1 MSSELER
8 PTRPRRP
15 QLIALL
21 AAALVGLSAIA
32 AIGLGTRSDDRAVA
46 PSGSGPYRG
55 SEPPAEF
62 ELPPF
67 ELKSYR
73 GGRVASEMLAGDI
86 VLLTILDAQCT
97 DVCPILAS
105 VVAGTIDRL
114 TKAERRQVRAIGIT
128 GDPKED
134 TPAAVRQFLSAR
146 RAVGRL
152 DYLLGSE
159 AQLRPLWTALQILPS
174 LDSGQD
180 SVHSAPLRIYDRS
193 GVWVATLHA
202 GADLTEENLLHDIR
216 TALATDSR

>member
-21 AAALVGLSAIA
+21 AAALVGLSAVA

-46 PSGSGPYRG
+46 SSGSGPYRG

-114 TKAERRQVRAIGIT
+114 TEAERRQVRAIGIT

-146 RAVGRL
+146 RAIGRL

-159 AQLRPLWTALQILPS
+159 AQLRHSGPRCRFCPLSTA
-174 LDSGQD
+174 
-180 SVHSAPLRIYDRS
+180 A
-193 GVWVATLHA
+193 
-202 GADLTEENLLHDIR
+202 R
-216 TALATDSR
+216 TASTPRRFASTTEAESGSRRCMPAPT